1 MSGPP
6 RYNPPSPL
14 FESDVQLER
23 SPSSPGAGMPFP
35 IRGRGALMPP
45 VNISEPALPMAAV
58 LAATDFGGD
67 QGLNI

>member
-1 MSGPP
+1 
-6 RYNPPSPL
+6 
-14 FESDVQLER
+14 
-23 SPSSPGAGMPFP
+23 MPFA
-35 IRGRGALMPP
+35 IRGRGASISP